1 MKYKTINTVGTGYS
15 GASAIY
21 EFLQKTNKFYDPF
34 PNSQFS
40 ISYDPGGLQD
50 LENIIRNQFT
60 INKSKQAYDN
70 FKDLINFYCAENKSF
85 KSRILYTFVNG
96 NLVFSNGKV
105 IDEYMGMKIEFE
117 R

>member
-1 MKYKTINTVGTGYS
+1 MTYKTINTVGTGYS

-21 EFLQKTNKFYDPF
+21 EFLQKTNIFYDPF

-70 FKDLINFYCAENKSF
+70 FKDLINFYCAENSYALLAT
-85 KSRILYTFVNG
+85 LY
-96 NLVFSNGKV
+96 S
-105 IDEYMGMKIEFE
+105 
-117 R
+117 